1 MEWVKDVDYYHS
13 KAEKYRDPNGV
24 GINRYLYITFKYK
37 YYKILIENREIYNP
51 VDQEEKDKFRDTE
64 REMSDILTKLGVN
77 IDYCTQNIIE
87 LEKSISEIRIFN
99 QLYTVPEEINDQLEL
114 FYIWKTFLQD
124 KMLQDNMLNLR
135 Y

>member
-1 MEWVKDVDYYHS
+1 MEWVQDVDHYHS

-37 YYKILIENREIYNP
+37 YYKILIENRP

-64 REMSDILTKLGVN
+64 REMSDILTTLGVN

-124 KMLQDNMLNLR
+124 KMLNLR